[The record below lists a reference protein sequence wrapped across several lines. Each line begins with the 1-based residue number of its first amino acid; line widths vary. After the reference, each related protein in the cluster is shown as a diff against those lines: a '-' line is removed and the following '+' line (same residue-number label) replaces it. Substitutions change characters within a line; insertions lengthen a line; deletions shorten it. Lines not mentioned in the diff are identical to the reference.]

1 MEQNINVTKTISNTA
16 KAEASCVCVNNSTH
30 ANTRA
35 LLDEPLIS
43 KGRETC
49 EKLRFSQLLK

>member
-1 MEQNINVTKTISNTA
+1 MEQNINGTKTISNTA
-16 KAEASCVCVNNSTH
+16 KAEASCMCVNNSAH
-30 ANTRA
+30 ANMRA

-49 EKLRFSQLLK
+49 EKLRFS

>member
-30 ANTRA
+30 ANMRA
-35 LLDEPLIS
+35 LLDKPLIS
-43 KGRETC
+43 KQTKT
-49 EKLRFSQLLK
+49 EKSLVSDQ